1 MPHRDL
7 HIDFNHSID
16 PQGKCGVSEEDLEE
30 VAPFWA
36 QARQALL
43 AMHQMGQ
50 VQFMHLP
57 YLDTVIQEVQE
68 GAQALR
74 QKFDSMVV
82 LGMGGAALGTRA
94 IQQACGDLEDTKPS
108 LEQKNVEVLDTLDP
122 AAVAAFLTKTKLE
135 RTVFNVVSKSGNTVE
150 TMSQFLFF
158 YDLLKKRLGEEKFR
172 KHFVVTTD
180 PSSGA
185 LRRLVEQEGLKSF
198 PILKG
203 VGSRFS
209 VLSPVG
215 LLPAAFSGV
224 SIRDLVAGAAHMD
237 KRCRLADLW
246 TNPAAMLAVVTFL
259 LHKKYGKNQWV
270 LWNYAESFH
279 GAVHWFCQLW
289 AESLAKRV
297 DTQGNVVFSGVT
309 PLPAQGPRDQHS
321 QMQLYTEGPRD
332 KMVMFIQQDRVEQ
345 DFIVP
350 PLFQDLESLH
360 YLGGKSFSEILLA
373 EILATEQ
380 ALKET
385 GTPSCKLYLY
395 GSDAYTL
402 GQFFYLMQVT
412 TAYVGALMNVNP
424 YDQPGVEL
432 GKKYLY
438 GKLGRIGFES
448 HGGVLARKIKE
459 KRYIV

>member
-16 PQGKCGVSEEDLEE
+16 PQGESGVSEVDLEE
-30 VAPFWA
+30 MAPLWA

-43 AMHQMGQ
+43 AMHEMGQ

-57 YLDTVIQEVQE
+57 YLDTVVQEVEE

-74 QKFDSMVV
+74 QKFDQMVV

-94 IQQACGDLEDTKPS
+94 IQQACHPLESTETSPEK
-108 LEQKNVEVLDTLDP
+108 KNVVVLDTLDP
-122 AAVAAFLTKTKLE
+122 AAMALFMERLSPE

-158 YDLLKKRLGEEKFR
+158 YDLLKKRLGEGKFR
-172 KHFVVTTD
+172 EHFVVTTD
-180 PSSGA
+180 PASGA
-185 LRRLVEQEGLKSF
+185 LRQLVQQEGLKSF

-224 SIRDLVAGAAHMD
+224 SIRDLVGGAIHMD

-246 TNPAAMLAVVTFL
+246 TNPAAMLAVVIFL

-270 LWNYAESFH
+270 LWNYSEPFH

-289 AESLAKRV
+289 SESLAKRV
-297 DTQGNVVFSGVT
+297 DTQGNVIFSGVT
-309 PLPAQGPRDQHS
+309 PLPAQGPRDQYS
-321 QMQLYTEGPRD
+321 QMQLYSEGPRD
-332 KMVMFIQQDRVEQ
+332 KMVLFIQQDRVEQ
-345 DFIVP
+345 DFVVP
-350 PLFQDLESLH
+350 PLFQDLASLH
-360 YLGGKSFSEILLA
+360 YLGGKTFSEILLA

-385 GTPSCKLYLY
+385 QVPSCKLYLY
-395 GSDAYTL
+395 GNDAYTL

-412 TAYVGALMNVNP
+412 TVYVGALMGVNP

-432 GKKYLY
+432 GKKYIY
-438 GKLGRIGFES
+438 GKLGRLGFEA